1 LAEPA
6 TERFL
11 VTGAGGCIGSWVIA
25 QLAREGVSVV
35 GLDLATDARRLRE
48 IAGNELADSITIE
61 QADITSKDEFAGV
74 VDAHEIT
81 NIVHLAALQI
91 PFCRADP
98 TLGARVNVVGTVNAF
113 EVIRER
119 LSRIGGLVYA
129 SSVALFGS
137 QDTELALTD
146 ESGVGATPGTLYGV
160 YKQANEGTARVYWE
174 ETAIPS
180 IGLRPSTVYGGGR
193 DQGVTSAPT
202 LAIAAAVRG
211 ERYAIPFGGESLYNY
226 APDVA
231 AALVQSSRALKEG
244 ASVFNV
250 PGTSVDMVDVV
261 GAIERAVPDAAGM
274 IEFAPEVLLP
284 VPAAYEVGGLAER
297 VGQIHVTPFD
307 EAVRETVE
315 HFRRAS

>member
-1 LAEPA
+1 M
-6 TERFL
+6 ERFL

-48 IAGNELADSITIE
+48 ISGNELADSITIE
-61 QADITSKDEFAGV
+61 QADITSKDEFAAV

-81 NIVHLAALQI
+81 NIVHLAALQS
-91 PFCRADP
+91 PFCRDDP
-98 TLGARVNVVGTVNAF
+98 TLGAHVNVVGTVNAF

-119 LSRIGGLVYA
+119 LDRISGLVYA
-129 SSVALFGS
+129 SSIALFGS
-137 QDTELALTD
+137 NDEKLALASED
-146 ESGVGATPGTLYGV
+146 GVGATPDTLYGV
-160 YKQANEGTARVYWE
+160 YKQANEGTARVYWN
-174 ETAIPS
+174 ETSIPS
-180 IGLRPSTVYGGGR
+180 IGLRPYTVYGGGR

-202 LAIAAAVRG
+202 QAIAAAVRG
-211 ERYAIPFGGESLYNY
+211 ERYSIPFGGESLYNY

-231 AALVQSSRALKEG
+231 AAFVQSSRALAEG

-274 IEFAPEVLLP
+274 IDFAPDVLLP
-284 VPAAYEVGGLAER
+284 VPPACAVGGLVAQI
-297 VGQIHVTPFD
+297 GQLHVTPFD
-307 EAVRETVE
+307 DAVRETVE
-315 HFRRAS
+315 HFRRVS